1 MRSLFFIVFL
11 ICFLFSFETPAQE
24 KTRPKVGVVLSGGGS
39 KGFAHIGALKVLEEA
54 GIPVD
59 YIAGTSMGSIVGG
72 LYAIGYNAAQ
82 LDSVIKVQDWTY
94 LLSDNIYRSNMP
106 WGQKENLA
114 GYLISLPYKFGL
126 KEDRRKV
133 QLPSGVISGQ
143 NLYNLFQNLTIGY
156 HDFTDFT
163 HLPIPFGCVAADSRS
178 GKEVNFLNG
187 ILPQAMRASMA
198 IPGVFSPVEL
208 DSMLLI
214 DGGII
219 NNYPVDLV
227 KKMGAD
233 VVIGV
238 IIPHREEKSIERSR
252 GTMMEVIEEIGQFV
266 GTAKREENIQNT
278 DILIRPTLFPY
289 GGMEFQRPAID
300 SIIVRGEIAARNQW
314 DTLMELKEKLN
325 IGDEELKRKID
336 NPFIALETLQID
348 GIEIQGVD
356 DVDEEKLLK
365 QIKAKK
371 TYTRRELD
379 NIVEKF
385 YGTGLFTSVYYQLD
399 GTSPFN
405 LKFHVVERDLKTLN
419 LGLRFDTRDMAAIL
433 ANSKFRLN
441 KRLNS
446 VFEVTTRLSQNP
458 YLQLDYSINR
468 SMFYRR
474 SLIYKLSRNEVN
486 VFDKGKLAYNLG
498 FTRSSLDINFSEFY
512 FYNIRLHLG
521 INAEYV
527 HYFSELLSDPGFQN
541 IGLKNKPYI
550 NYFINAGYDN
560 LDKSY
565 FPTRGQY
572 FSFQYTLST
581 DNFVKMEGELPLQIA
596 NARFL
601 KPIRLTDRAVVIPQI
616 SGRAV
621 FNDSIPLIYKN
632 FVGGNFNGHYLPQQI
647 ALSGSRGMEVL
658 KNMVVQTGV
667 DVRLSLTP
675 NQFIQ
680 GNLNFTLHDDK
691 LFKSP
696 KTEYFF
702 GGSVG
707 YSYNTVAGPLTLE
720 VGYSGRSKLIS
731 SFASFGYYF

>member
-1 MRSLFFIVFL
+1 MRKFFSVLFL
-11 ICFLFSFETPAQE
+11 LCYLFSFVAPAQE
-24 KTRPKVGVVLSGGGS
+24 KTRPKIGVVLSGGGS
-39 KGFAHIGALKVLEEA
+39 KGFAHIGALKVMEEA
-54 GIPVD
+54 GIPID
-59 YIAGTSMGSIVGG
+59 YIAGTSMGSIIGG

-82 LDSVIKVQDWTY
+82 LDSVIKMQDWTY

-106 WGQKENLA
+106 WRQKENLA

-126 KEDRRKV
+126 REDSRKV
-133 QLPSGVISGQ
+133 QLPSGVIGGQ

-156 HDFTDFT
+156 HDHTDFT
-163 HLPIPFGCVAADSRS
+163 RLPIPFGCVAADSRS
-178 GKEVNFLNG
+178 GKEVDFLDG
-187 ILPQAMRASMA
+187 VLPQAMRASMA
-198 IPGVFSPVEL
+198 IPGVFSPVEM

-238 IIPHREEKSIERSR
+238 IIPHREERAIERSR
-252 GTMMEVIEEIGQFV
+252 GSMMEVMEEIGEFV
-266 GTAKREENIQNT
+266 GTAKRSENIKNT
-278 DILIRPTLFPY
+278 DVLIRPELFPY

-300 SIIVRGEIAARNQW
+300 SVIVRGEIAARKQW
-314 DTLMELKEKLN
+314 HALMELKDKLN
-325 IGDEELKRKID
+325 ITDNEPVHKIS
-336 NPFIALETLQID
+336 NPFIALDTLQISE
-348 GIEIQGVD
+348 IEIHGVD
-356 DVDEEKLLK
+356 EIDEEKLLK

-371 TYTRRELD
+371 TYTRMELD
-379 NIVEKF
+379 NMVEKF
-385 YGTGLFTSVYYQLD
+385 YGTGLFNSVYYQLD
-399 GTSPFN
+399 GVSPFK
-405 LKFHVVERDLKTLN
+405 LKFHVVEKDLKTLN

-468 SMFYRR
+468 SMLYRR
-474 SLIYKLSRNEVN
+474 SLILKLSRNEVK
-486 VFDKGKLAYNLG
+486 VFDRGKLAYNLG

-512 FYNIRLHLG
+512 FYNIKLHLG
-521 INAEYV
+521 VNMEYV

-541 IGLKNKPYI
+541 LGLQNKPYV
-550 NYFINAGYDN
+550 NYFINAGYDD

-581 DNFVKMEGELPLQIA
+581 DNFAQMDGGLPLQIA

-601 KPIRLTDRAVVIPQI
+601 KPIRMADRVVVIPQI
-616 SGRAV
+616 AGRAI

-632 FVGGNFNGHYLPQQI
+632 FVGGNFDGHYVPQQI
-647 ALSGSRGMEVL
+647 ALPGSRGMEIL
-658 KNMVVQTGV
+658 KNMAVQTGV

-675 NQFIQ
+675 NQFVQ

-696 KTEYFF
+696 QVEYFF
-702 GGSVG
+702 GGSIG
-707 YSYNTVAGPLTLE
+707 YSYNTVAGPLTFE
-720 VGYSGRSKLIS
+720 VGYSGRSKLVS